1 MASVNSLVDPV
12 TGRKYPVGGCII
24 SDKPSDAPKYGAM
37 RTLKNSQLPPAV
49 DLRQFTTPIEDQQSS
64 NSWLNFD

>member
-24 SDKPSDAPKYGAM
+24 SD
-37 RTLKNSQLPPAV
+37 
-49 DLRQFTTPIEDQQSS
+49 
-64 NSWLNFD
+64 